1 MFRLGVTGGIGSGK
15 SLVCGV
21 LEKMGIP
28 VYYADRE
35 ARHLMNSDA
44 ELRLEIETFF
54 GKEVYR
60 EGILDRKAMGDRVF
74 GDRQLL
80 SKLNELVHPFV
91 QKDFDSWSKS
101 WKGVPYVV
109 EEAAILFESGAVKNM
124 DLSVLV
130 YAPKELR
137 IARVEKR
144 DGISRSQVVD
154 RMKMQMIEEEKLKL
168 ADRVIYNDEQ
178 NLLLPQIVELHEDV
192 LKLV

>member
-44 ELRLEIETFF
+44 ELRLEIETVF

-130 YAPKELR
+130 YAPTELR

-154 RMKMQMIEEEKLKL
+154 RIKMQMIEEEKLKL